1 MPRRAVQATTRRRDL
16 RLSPELGEA
25 QRRTDGSNRSRPP
38 APEDRRLKIRSSPSM
53 QAPWSPRRGR
63 ELSRASLGEARR
75 RQSRTGHGRTR
86 HEGRPPGPPAYP
98 PLSSRRSLSRR
109 RHFEAEAI
117 FDHRGRIAPP
127 TPGALCS
134 RSAVACQEGRQ
145 NFIAWGPVRRSRAA
159 EWTAAILA
167 ERPLRPAHP
176 QKETGT
182 SAASTSA
189 FETPVASEL
198 YGKGGRASSRRPR
211 KCAGRSAMRG
221 IRRARIGLAFPVRF
235 PQPHPNFDEA
245 GD

>member
-98 PLSSRRSLSRR
+98 PLSSRRSLWRR

-134 RSAVACQEGRQ
+134 RSGVACQEGRQ
-145 NFIAWGPVRRSRAA
+145 NIIARRRIRP
-159 EWTAAILA
+159 AILA
-167 ERPLRPAHP
+167 ERPLRLAHP

-189 FETPVASEL
+189 FDTPVASEP
-198 YGKGGRASSRRPR
+198 YGKGGRASSSRPR

-221 IRRARIGLAFPVRF
+221 IRRARLGLAFLARF